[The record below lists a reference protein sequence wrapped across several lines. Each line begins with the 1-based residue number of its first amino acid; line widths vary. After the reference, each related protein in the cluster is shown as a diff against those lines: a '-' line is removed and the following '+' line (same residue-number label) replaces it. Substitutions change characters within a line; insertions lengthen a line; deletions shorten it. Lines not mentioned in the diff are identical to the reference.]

1 MFCFFV
7 LTGRRHWGEVWYYC
21 STLPQFLITSKCTYP
36 RSPPLLI
43 WYKLVSLYTE
53 RHSIGLH
60 KLISIVASLSTD
72 SLHAW
77 LSPKVNLK
85 PLIPIPVFSNPPSLG
100 GTVVSCMKSGI
111 PGTIKMVVHGGG
123 GKHRWGNSA
132 ILHPQRNIAG
142 IYPKR

>member
-1 MFCFFV
+1 MFFFFL
-7 LTGRRHWGEVWYYC
+7 LTERRYSEGVWHYC
-21 STLPQFLITSKCTYP
+21 TTLSQFLITSQSTYP

-60 KLISIVASLSTD
+60 KLISIIASLSTD

-77 LSPKVNLK
+77 LGPKVNLK
-85 PLIPIPVFSNPPSLG
+85 PLIPIPVFSNPPSPR

-111 PGTIKMVVHGGG
+111 PGTIIMVVHGGG
-123 GKHRWGNSA
+123 SKHRWGNSA
-132 ILHPQRNIAG
+132 ILHSQRNIAG
-142 IYPKR
+142 IYARR